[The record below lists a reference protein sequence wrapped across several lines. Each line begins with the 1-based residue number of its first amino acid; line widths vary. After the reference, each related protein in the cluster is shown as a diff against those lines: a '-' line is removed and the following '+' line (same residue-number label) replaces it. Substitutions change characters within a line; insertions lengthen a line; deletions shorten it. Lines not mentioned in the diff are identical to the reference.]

1 MKQIILKSLTLHNFK
16 GAKEITVDFNPDV
29 TTISGR
35 NAIGKSRL
43 FTAFLWLLTGKDE
56 QDRKDYEVKTRIDG
70 EVLHHAECSVEAIL
84 SVDGEQLTLK
94 RAIVENW
101 VKPRGQQEQ
110 IYKGDVTE
118 CWWNG
123 TPVKVGDY
131 AARISKLIPL
141 EVFKLVS
148 NPSYFA
154 SLNWKIQRE
163 QLFRITDMVTDVEF
177 AIQRPEFADL
187 VDVLSNKS
195 LEDFRKEVVAAKK
208 KLKEKLDQIEPRI
221 DQTLSMR
228 PENQNWDVLEKALQA
243 ADKEIADI
251 DTSMADI
258 TASLKKQNEITL
270 KKHEQINSLK
280 ATAQK
285 IIFDAEEQARQT
297 AFAANA
303 RYNELSDE
311 IIQLESN
318 LRNKTYVAQTTDT
331 FLINLMSNL
340 THKKTEQDTLRKE
353 WFAEN
358 AKEYSGE
365 TVCPTCGQTLP
376 TEKIEHAKEVFNQAK
391 MQRLSEITETGK
403 RLSLQITELEKQVA
417 DNQTQL
423 DGLNSEIK
431 QMEAAVVA
439 KKKELEQMPEVK
451 PVPVV
456 PEELFEWIA
465 IQKQIAD
472 LEATIPPA
480 TTDSSAT
487 MLLAQRKEL
496 TARRDSIK
504 KNLAT
509 RDIIDRC
516 FEEVEKLKETG
527 KQLAQQLADLEKRE
541 FTITQFTQA
550 KVTACE
556 QRINSLFSTV
566 SFKLFDYTLEGNL
579 VETCVALI
587 DGVPYY
593 AANTAAKVNAG
604 LDIINQLCRY
614 YDIAAPIFIDNS
626 ESINTITPTSGQQIH
641 LVVTN
646 DEQLIIK

>member
-1 MKQIILKSLTLHNFK
+1 M
-16 GAKEITVDFNPDV
+16 
-29 TTISGR
+29 
-35 NAIGKSRL
+35 
-43 FTAFLWLLTGKDE
+43 
-56 QDRKDYEVKTRIDG
+56 
-70 EVLHHAECSVEAIL
+70 
-84 SVDGEQLTLK
+84 
-94 RAIVENW
+94 
-101 VKPRGQQEQ
+101 
-110 IYKGDVTE
+110 
-118 CWWNG
+118 
-123 TPVKVGDY
+123 
-131 AARISKLIPL
+131 
-141 EVFKLVS
+141 
-148 NPSYFA
+148 
-154 SLNWKIQRE
+154 
-163 QLFRITDMVTDVEF
+163 
-177 AIQRPEFADL
+177 
-187 VDVLSNKS
+187 
-195 LEDFRKEVVAAKK
+195 
-208 KLKEKLDQIEPRI
+208 
-221 DQTLSMR
+221 
-228 PENQNWDVLEKALQA
+228 
-243 ADKEIADI
+243 
-251 DTSMADI
+251 
-258 TASLKKQNEITL
+258 
-270 KKHEQINSLK
+270 
-280 ATAQK
+280 
-285 IIFDAEEQARQT
+285 
-297 AFAANA
+297 
-303 RYNELSDE
+303 
-311 IIQLESN
+311 
-318 LRNKTYVAQTTDT
+318 
-331 FLINLMSNL
+331 
-340 THKKTEQDTLRKE
+340 
-353 WFAEN
+353 
-358 AKEYSGE
+358 
-365 TVCPTCGQTLP
+365 
-376 TEKIEHAKEVFNQAK
+376 
-391 MQRLSEITETGK
+391 
-403 RLSLQITELEKQVA
+403 
-417 DNQTQL
+417 
-423 DGLNSEIK
+423 
-431 QMEAAVVA
+431 
-439 KKKELEQMPEVK
+439 
-451 PVPVV
+451 
-456 PEELFEWIA
+456 PEELFEWVA

>member
-1 MKQIILKSLTLHNFK
+1 MRQIILKSLTLHNFK
-16 GAKEITVDFNPDV
+16 GAKELTVEFNPDV

-35 NAIGKSRL
+35 NASGKSRL

-56 QDRKDYEVKTRIDG
+56 QDRKDYEIKTRIDG
-70 EVLHHAECSVEAIL
+70 DVLHHAECSVEALL
-84 SVDGEQLTLK
+84 SVDGEQLTIK
-94 RAIVENW
+94 RAIIENW

-110 IYKGDVTE
+110 VYKGDVTE

-131 AARISKLIPL
+131 AARISELIPL

-154 SLNWKIQRE
+154 SLHWKIQRE
-163 QLFRITDMVTDVEF
+163 QLFRITDMITDVEF
-177 AIQRPEFADL
+177 AIQRSEFADL

-243 ADKEIADI
+243 ADIEIADI

-258 TASLKKQNEITL
+258 TASLKKQNEITI

-318 LRNKTYVAQTTDT
+318 LRNTAYIAQTTDT

-376 TEKIEHAKEVFNQAK
+376 MEKIEHAKEVFNQAK

-403 RLSLQITELEKQVA
+403 RLSSQIAELEKQIA
-417 DNQTQL
+417 ENQTQL

-431 QMEAAVVA
+431 QAEAAVA
-439 KKKELEQMPEVK
+439 SKKKELEQMPQVK

-487 MLLAQRKEL
+487 MLLAQKKEL

-516 FEEVEKLKETG
+516 FEEVAKLKETG

-550 KVTACE
+550 KVAAYE
-556 QRINSLFSTV
+556 QRINSWFSAV

-614 YDIAAPIFIDNS
+614 YNITTPIFIDNS

-641 LVVTN
+641 LMVTN

>member
-1 MKQIILKSLTLHNFK
+1 MRQVILKSLTLHNFK
-16 GAKEITVDFNPDV
+16 GAKELTVEFNPDV

-35 NAIGKSRL
+35 NASGKSRL

-56 QDRKDYEVKTRIDG
+56 QDRKDYEIKTRIDG
-70 EVLHHAECSVEAIL
+70 DVLHHAECSVEALL

-94 RAIVENW
+94 RAFIENW

-110 IYKGDVTE
+110 VYKGDVTE

-131 AARISKLIPL
+131 AARISELIPL

-148 NPSYFA
+148 NPSYFT

-163 QLFRITDMVTDVEF
+163 HLFRITDMITDVEF

-208 KLKEKLDQIEPRI
+208 KLKEELDQIEPRI

-228 PENQNWDVLEKALQA
+228 PENQNWDALEKALQA

-258 TASLKKQNEITL
+258 TASLKKQSEITL

-318 LRNKTYVAQTTDT
+318 LRNKAYIAQTTDT

-358 AKEYSGE
+358 AKEYSGS
-365 TVCPTCGQTLP
+365 VCSTCGQTLP
-376 TEKIEHAKEVFNQAK
+376 MEKIEHAKEVFNQAK
-391 MQRLSEITETGK
+391 MQRLAEITETGK
-403 RLSLQITELEKQVA
+403 RLSSQIAELEKQIA
-417 DNQTQL
+417 ENQTQL
-423 DGLNSEIK
+423 DSLNSEIK
-431 QMEAAVVA
+431 QAEAAVA
-439 KKKELEQMPEVK
+439 SKKKELEQMPQVK

-487 MLLAQRKEL
+487 MLLAKKKEL

-516 FEEVEKLKETG
+516 FEEVDRLKETG

-550 KVTACE
+550 KVAAYE
-556 QRINSLFSTV
+556 QRINSWFSAV

-579 VETCVALI
+579 VEICVALI

-614 YDIAAPIFIDNS
+614 YNITTPIFIDNS

-641 LVVTN
+641 LMVTN